1 MKVKQGKQEKN
12 PEMGVR
18 ETKGRSRGDPGKIH
32 RSKGFGVQ
40 GCRRKY
46 RRGDEE
52 GRCRRSEQGV
62 RIWARGGL
70 GRGGGED
77 ETRTIGCGGVLGS
90 QGRSYEGDRGAMR
103 ERRGWLRSEEKRKR
117 NRCSSRP

>member
-40 GCRRKY
+40 GCRRKF
-46 RRGDEE
+46 
-52 GRCRRSEQGV
+52 
-62 RIWARGGL
+62 
-70 GRGGGED
+70 
-77 ETRTIGCGGVLGS
+77 
-90 QGRSYEGDRGAMR
+90 
-103 ERRGWLRSEEKRKR
+103 
-117 NRCSSRP
+117 

>member
-1 MKVKQGKQEKN
+1 
-12 PEMGVR
+12 MGVR
-18 ETKGRSRGDPGKIH
+18 ETKGRFRGDPGKIH

-62 RIWARGGL
+62 RIWVRGGL
-70 GRGGGED
+70 GRGRGED
-77 ETRTIGCGGVLGS
+77 ETRTIGCEGVLGS

-103 ERRGWLRSEEKRKR
+103 E
-117 NRCSSRP
+117 